1 MTARS
6 LFIFS
11 GLLLL
16 FANGVSGGGA
26 YQRTKDGKTLIWNDD
41 PDRNNEAIW
50 SGSRDPNGYASG
62 LGTLTWNR
70 VERKAVTGSWISS
83 PRGRSVLVSRYLGK
97 MVRGKLEGPV
107 AIVDA
112 TGKTFHGTFVN
123 GSRVGNWS
131 AGPAPTPTSDQR
143 RTESVHT
150 GPVEGL
156 ASGPAPT
163 PIQRHNERA
172 QRETVAK
179 APAAGPVPTPTPLQR
194 RTERVQRETVAETPA
209 EGPAP
214 TPEQRRNERVRGDT
228 VVEAPTQGRPH
239 IELETAPSPPQ
250 MAVAL
255 AASPRASIPP
265 TPSLASP
272 GPAGLD
278 PIVKNRIIAD
288 FKDETQSVLSR
299 VSDSTGNFHEV
310 DRLESVEKLPA
321 IVSEN
326 VGSLVERARDFR
338 AKVGYETALQE
349 YRTETETVDALS
361 VVDQVTRNIAAND
374 ASAASSRL
382 SDFLKSNPE
391 PMADSQKPL
400 WRYLS
405 SVQSVCSRSEKDA
418 DVHLQRAQSL
428 AWAGRNSEAIREYQ
442 EAYRIFPNPAT
453 AQKIRQLQDNSLGL

>member
-16 FANGVSGGGA
+16 FANGVYGSGA

-50 SGSRDPNGYASG
+50 SGSRDPGGYASG

-70 VERKAVTGSWISS
+70 VDRKTVTGSWISS

-97 MVRGKLEGPV
+97 MVRGKLEGLV
-107 AIVDA
+107 VLVDA
-112 TGKTFHGTFVN
+112 TGKTFRGTFVN
-123 GSRVGNWS
+123 GSRAGNWS
-131 AGPAPTPTSDQR
+131 AGPTPAPTTSNQR
-143 RTESVHT
+143 PTESVHT
-150 GPVEGL
+150 GPEEGL
-156 ASGPAPT
+156 ASGPSP
-163 PIQRHNERA
+163 N
-172 QRETVAK
+172 
-179 APAAGPVPTPTPLQR
+179 PVQR
-194 RTERVQRETVAETPA
+194 RTERVQRETVAEKPAEGPEPTPIKRRKERTEGDTVAKAPVPTPGPSPDQRRKERVHEDKATEAPA

-214 TPEQRRNERVRGDT
+214 TPDQRHNEPVRGDA
-228 VVEAPTQGRPH
+228 VVEAPTQARAH

-255 AASPRASIPP
+255 AASPRA
-265 TPSLASP
+265 
-272 GPAGLD
+272 
-278 PIVKNRIIAD
+278 
-288 FKDETQSVLSR
+288 
-299 VSDSTGNFHEV
+299 
-310 DRLESVEKLPA
+310 
-321 IVSEN
+321 VSEN

-391 PMADSQKPL
+391 PITDSQKPL

-418 DVHLQRAQSL
+418 DVHSQRAQSL